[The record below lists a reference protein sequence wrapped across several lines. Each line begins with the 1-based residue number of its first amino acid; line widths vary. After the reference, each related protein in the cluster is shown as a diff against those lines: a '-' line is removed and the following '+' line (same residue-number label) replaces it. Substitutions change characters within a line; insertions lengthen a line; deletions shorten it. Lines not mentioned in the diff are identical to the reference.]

1 MTSEP
6 PVVGEPQQPEREQ
19 KSLVRRFGP
28 AVVGIAAILLVFLV
42 LLPRIANYS
51 DVWDVVTG
59 LSNEALVA
67 LAAATAINVATY
79 GPPWMAALPGLN
91 YRQSMVL
98 TQTSSAISIAVPGG
112 DAVGLAAS
120 YAMLRSW
127 GYRSNAIAVAVVV
140 TGAWNQIVNVTL
152 PMLALALLLLTG
164 GSSTLLLTAGLIG
177 MGVIVF
183 MATAL
188 VLAFRSDRA
197 GAGLGRPARSA
208 APTGALRLV
217 RRTPRSGWGAAMV
230 RFRGETVHLLARR
243 WHVITLAAFVG
254 HLTVFGVLLVCLRA
268 TGVPSI
274 GGDVGGGDGGL
285 GSGAP
290 ADRRPDH
297 AGRRRH
303 RRAGPVI
310 RAGRLRRRQR
320 GGGGGGAALPRSDG
334 GADVGAGG
342 GAGAHVAEAS
352 GAGAG
357 VTVASGTNSPCR
369 SRRQPDRISCTRA
382 APRIGCCGAASST
395 G

>member
-6 PVVGEPQQPEREQ
+6 PVVGEPQEPEQEQ
-19 KSLVRRFGP
+19 KTLVRRFGP

-67 LAAATAINVATY
+67 LAVATAINVATY

-98 TQTSSAISIAVPGG
+98 TQTSTAISIAVPGG

-127 GYRSNAIAVAVVV
+127 RYRSNAIAVAVVV

-183 MATAL
+183 LATAL
-188 VLAFRSDRA
+188 VLAFRSEQQAQVWGDRA
-197 GAGLGRPARSA
+197 QRA
-208 APTGALRLV
+208 ANWALRLV
-217 RRTPRSGWGAAMV
+217 RRKPRSGWGAAMA

-243 WHVITLAAFVG
+243 WHVITLAAFAG

-274 GGDVGGGDGGL
+274 GGDLGGGDGGL
-285 GSGAP
+285 GPGAP
-290 ADRRPDH
+290 ADRGPDH
-297 AGRRRH
+297 PGRRRH
-303 RRAGPVI
+303 RRAGPVL

-320 GGGGGGAALPRSDG
+320 GGGRGGAALPRADG
-334 GADVGAGG
+334 GADAGAGG

-357 VTVASGTNSPCR
+357 VTAASGTNSPCR
-369 SRRQPDRISCTRA
+369 SRRHPDRISCTRA